1 MKLILGLSISFSL
14 LSLSA
19 TVSLAQLTTGFTFS
33 RSYGKTNSSNSSSSI
48 LSSSRVLGKSCR
60 DQLVSLNNK
69 NKTMASN
76 NNGCITLPEN
86 VIALPQKPGK
96 IDQFKIVDTKRAF
109 SVSDT
114 LSSKTIDD
122 ITHQKSV
129 NSFNT
134 FGYSVFSSK

>member
-19 TVSLAQLTTGFTFS
+19 TASLAQMATGFTFS
-33 RSYGKTNSSNSSSSI
+33 RSYGQTNSSNSSSSI
-48 LSSSRVLGKSCR
+48 LSSSRLLGKSCR
-60 DQLVSLNNK
+60 DQLNSLNNT
-69 NKTMASN
+69 NKLMTSN
-76 NNGCITLPEN
+76 NIGCITLPEN
-86 VIALPQKPGK
+86 IIALPQKPGK
-96 IDQFKIVDTKRAF
+96 LDQFKIVDTKRAF

-114 LSSKTIDD
+114 ISSKTIDN

-134 FGYSVFSSK
+134 FGYSVFSSH